1 MKSGFLKKQ
10 YTVTQKLTISG
21 VVMAMYLVVMYLTQN
36 FAFGQYQIRI
46 ATSIYALTAI
56 FPFLILPMGLS
67 NMLSNILMGSLGLP
81 DMIGGFFVGILTSYA
96 VYMIKKNNLNDWLIS
111 IPIILFPGL
120 IVPIWLSFLL
130 KIPYYLLAISVT
142 VGQIIPGIVGVIL
155 VKQLRSKI

>member
-1 MKSGFLKKQ
+1 
-10 YTVTQKLTISG
+10 
-21 VVMAMYLVVMYLTQN
+21 
-36 FAFGQYQIRI
+36 
-46 ATSIYALTAI
+46 
-56 FPFLILPMGLS
+56 
-67 NMLSNILMGSLGLP
+67 MGSLGLP

-142 VGQIIPGIVGVIL
+142 VGQIIPGIVGVVL
-155 VKQLRSKI
+155 VKQLRNRI